1 MFSRHYV
8 PLLQVIAALGKNEL
22 QIATWLCINVFKI
35 MSTEVMDRPSI
46 PTACWRPK
54 LANGTKLVIYVFL

>member
-22 QIATWLCINVFKI
+22 QVATWLCINVFKI
-35 MSTEVMDRPSI
+35 MSIEVMDGPSI
-46 PTACWRPK
+46 PTASVGGLSLPTAQS
-54 LANGTKLVIYVFL
+54 L